1 MYNEESS
8 EYFEGGKK
16 KHYKQDLGYILVK
29 VRTYGMQMQLTTL
42 AKVTTFWQGNCYVSR
57 TLLSIISATER
68 GSIN

>member
-1 MYNEESS
+1 MYNEKSS

-16 KHYKQDLGYILVK
+16 KHYKQDLGYIFVK
-29 VRTYGMQMQLTTL
+29 VRTYGMQMRLTTL
-42 AKVTTFWQGNCYVSR
+42 AKVITFWQGNCYVSR